1 MPDGSD
7 LNPQEMPLRDT
18 VAPLKASKIVEL
30 WEMGYGRE
38 NLIPLYV
45 GEGDLPTP
53 DFICDAA
60 HEAMRAGHTFYGPKR
75 GIGALRRALVDYK
88 KRHFSAELELERVT
102 VTSSGMSGIVMALQ
116 AVVSQGDN
124 LVLVSPCWPNVV
136 ASLKVLGGEPRPVQL
151 EPQPDG
157 GFKLDLERLFDAC
170 DARTRA
176 IFVVSPSNPTG
187 WIISPEE
194 QEALLA
200 FCRERRIWL
209 LADEVYHRFVY
220 DRPVAP
226 SFLQLAR
233 PDDPLI
239 VLNSFSKAWAMTG
252 WRMGWLVHPVSL
264 AETFNNL
271 IEFNTSG
278 APPFLQYGCVT
289 ALEEGEPFVT
299 ENVAR
304 CGRAAEVVYQ
314 SLSELP
320 RLRIA
325 RPKGSFYSFFGVE
338 GLTDSLAFC
347 KEVLSKTG
355 VGLAPGAAFG
365 PGGEGHI
372 RLCFANSPDV
382 LAEAMDRIAPLLR

>member
-1 MPDGSD
+1 MPDGYD
-7 LNPQEMPLRDT
+7 LTSPQMPLRDT

-30 WEMGYGRE
+30 WELGFGQE

-53 DFICDAA
+53 DFICNAA
-60 HEAMRAGHTFYGPKR
+60 HRAMLAGQTFYGPKR
-75 GIGALRRALVDYK
+75 GIGELRQALVDYK
-88 KRHFSAELELERVT
+88 KRTFGAELDVGRVT

-136 ASLKVLGGEPRPVQL
+136 ASLEVLGGEPRPVQL
-151 EPQPDG
+151 DSQADG
-157 GFKLDLERLFDAC
+157 TFKLDLEQLLAAC

-187 WIISPEE
+187 WIITPEE
-194 QEALLA
+194 QQALLA

-226 SFLQLAR
+226 SFLQLAE

-252 WRMGWLVHPVSL
+252 WRMGWLVHPDSL

-278 APPFLQYGCVT
+278 APPFLQHGCVT
-289 ALEEGEPFVT
+289 ALEEGETFVK

-304 CGRAAEVVYQ
+304 CGRGADVIFER
-314 SLSELP
+314 LSALP
-320 RLRIA
+320 RVRIA
-325 RPKGSFYSFFGVE
+325 RPTGSFYSFFGVE

-347 KEVLSKTG
+347 KEILNKTG

-372 RLCFANSPDV
+372 RLCFANSPDL
-382 LAEAMDRIAPLLR
+382 LAEAMERISPLLR